1 MTDKVIGYYDQ
12 ASEREWERLE
22 QLWVEFHVNLHFI
35 DAHLAPA
42 SRALDVGAGPGRYA
56 IELAER
62 GHQVYVGDLTPEQVR
77 LAREKI
83 EEAGVPAQVE
93 AIEVLDVRDL
103 RHLEDAAFD
112 AVLALGPFY
121 HLQTHDDRKRAA
133 EEIARLLKPGG
144 VLFAAF
150 MPRPAFMTVA
160 LLEPERWSPL
170 DDPERLASLFQSGIF
185 DHAEPGR
192 FTGAYFARV
201 EEISP
206 LFEAVGIREI
216 KIVASEGIAMWL
228 SGAHWESIR
237 QRGPRAFDQILSLVI
252 ATAED
257 ASILGMSTHVLYV
270 GRKTR

>member
-22 QLWVEFHVNLHFI
+22 RLWVEFHVNLHFI
-35 DAHLAPA
+35 DAHLAPT
-42 SRALDVGAGPGRYA
+42 SRILDVGAGPGRYA
-56 IELAER
+56 IELAKR
-62 GHQVYVGDLTPEQVR
+62 GHRVYVGDLTPELVR

-83 EEAGVPAQVE
+83 EDAGISERIEAA
-93 AIEVLDVRDL
+93 EVLDVRNL
-103 RHLEDAAFD
+103 GHLEDASFD

-121 HLQTHDDRKRAA
+121 HLQAHDDRKRAA
-133 EEIARLLKPGG
+133 KEIARLLKPGG
-144 VLFAAF
+144 VAFAAF
-150 MPRPAFMTVA
+150 MPRPAFMTMT
-160 LLEPERWSPL
+160 LLEPERWPPL
-170 DDPERLASLFQSGIF
+170 DDPKHLVSFFQDGVF

-228 SGAHWESIR
+228 SGTHWESIR
-237 QRGPRAFDQILSLVI
+237 KRGPWAFDQILSLVV
-252 ATAED
+252 AAAED
-257 ASILGMSTHVLYV
+257 ASILGMSTHVLYI
-270 GRKTR
+270 GRKT